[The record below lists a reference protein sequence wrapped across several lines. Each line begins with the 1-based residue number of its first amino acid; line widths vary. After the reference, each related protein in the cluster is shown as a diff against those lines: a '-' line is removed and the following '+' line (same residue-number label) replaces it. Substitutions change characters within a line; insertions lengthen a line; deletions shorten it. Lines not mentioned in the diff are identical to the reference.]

1 MISLKDIVTVGTI
14 LGMGIPAGVYVNRI
28 EQKVIV
34 LAEDYVGDQQ
44 LRNQK
49 EIWIY
54 EEQVKRNPND
64 EAAQKRLREL
74 EYEKELLVEKKE
86 KYKGGK

>member
-1 MISLKDIVTVGTI
+1 MISLKDIIMLGT
-14 LGMGIPAGVYVNRI
+14 LAGMGIPAGIYVHGI

-34 LAEDYVGDQQ
+34 LAEDYIGDQQ

-74 EYEKELLVEKKE
+74 EYEKGLLKEKKE
-86 KYKGGK
+86 KYMGGK